1 MNSAIIIPA
10 RFGST
15 RFPGKPLQ
23 VILGKTLLQ
32 RVCEVANEAA
42 QAVKDCTVCVATDDE
57 RIIKHAEQLGVKAL
71 MTPVECPTGSDRVL
85 AAAQQLPSLPDCVVN
100 LQGDAPQTP
109 AILLIK
115 LLQALQQDMTAD
127 VVTPAVRLTWK
138 ALDQLR
144 EHKKQTPFSGTTVTF
159 NPQTHRAYWFSKN
172 IIPAIRKPNIDEP
185 FSPVYQHLG
194 VYGYRLPALHAFV
207 DLQQS
212 CYEQCESLEQLRFLE
227 NGYHIRVVPVELP
240 SGGSLSGID
249 TPEDAARLTAFLE
262 KKVEK

>member
-23 VILGKTLLQ
+23 VIAGKTLLQ

-42 QAVKDCTVCVATDDE
+42 QSVKDCVVCVATDDQ
-57 RIIKHAEQLGVKAL
+57 RIADHAESLGVRAI
-71 MTPVECPTGSDRVL
+71 MTPVECLTGSDRAL
-85 AAAQQLPSLPDCVVN
+85 MAAQQLSPLPDCVVN

-109 AILLIK
+109 AIVLIK

-127 VVTPAVRLTWK
+127 VVTPVVRLTWEE
-138 ALDQLR
+138 LERLR
-144 EHKKQTPFSGTTVTF
+144 ENKKQTPFSGTTAIF
-159 NPQTHRAYWFSKN
+159 NQQTHRALWFSKN
-172 IIPAIRKPNIDEP
+172 IIPAIRKPNLHEP
-185 FSPVYQHLG
+185 FSPVHQHLG
-194 VYGYRLPALHAFV
+194 VYGYRLPALRAFV

-212 CYEQCESLEQLRFLE
+212 YYEQCESLEQLRFIE
-227 NGYHIRVVPVELP
+227 NGYHIRVVPLELP

-249 TPEDAARLTAFLE
+249 TPEDAARLVSFLE
-262 KKVEK
+262 KQKV